1 MNVLRTLIL
10 EQLTIFFELPEQKS
24 QGLSPQIQSQC
35 SRGFCY
41 SVVPVELTT
50 ELSGAETPGEPPL
63 PELREAPPSESHTAP
78 VPSAGAV
85 SLCGLLDHDGGLTFS
100 QLHPLRRRCHEY
112 HTGQLATRCERRK
125 SCLHLKGEAPI

>member
-10 EQLTIFFELPEQKS
+10 EQLTIFFELPEQKR
-24 QGLSPQIQSQC
+24 QGLRPQIQSQC
-35 SRGFCY
+35 STGFCY

-50 ELSGAETPGEPPL
+50 ELSGDET
-63 PELREAPPSESHTAP
+63 PELRKAPPSESHTAHI
-78 VPSAGAV
+78 PSAGAV

-100 QLHPLRRRCHEY
+100 QLHPLQRRCHEY